1 MHVCRENGGSVNTL
15 DRGRLETLAERLV
28 QLPALPEAALELD
41 LLTRD
46 PKSSVA
52 DFERVISKDP
62 ALAAK
67 VLRCANSALFPNRW
81 GKVDDLRR
89 AIVALGIR
97 TLNSIAVG
105 FCFHQTLGRPVEGSP
120 LSQVTLWQHCIAAA
134 VSAKVIAAVKRYS
147 EVHEA
152 FLAGLL
158 HDIGYSIIG
167 VLAPEDMGKLMRAT
181 YLAERPTGDFELD
194 LLGYNHQQIGH
205 RAAVRWNLP
214 TFACNAILH
223 HHSPWEDEETEDV
236 SLYVHRA
243 DVLAAELGY
252 IGDEKLPRPELE
264 WDADRE
270 LDLGPEQMK
279 EIAKVVRGEVIV
291 AHSMFGIPLP
301 ERRVETK
308 EEDEAA

>member
-1 MHVCRENGGSVNTL
+1 V
-15 DRGRLETLAERLV
+15 DRGRLETLAERLIR
-28 QLPALPEAALELD
+28 LPALPEAALELD

-105 FCFHQTLGRPVEGSP
+105 FCFHQTLGYAVEGSP
-120 LSQVTLWQHCIAAA
+120 LSHVTLWQHCIATA
-134 VSAKVIAAVKRYS
+134 VGAKVIAAVKGYP

-158 HDIGYSIIG
+158 HDLGYLIVS
-167 VLAPEDMGKLMRAT
+167 VVAPEDLEKLMRAT
-181 YLAERPTGDFELD
+181 CLAQSPGDDFELTV
-194 LLGYNHQQIGH
+194 LGYNHQQIGH
-205 RAAVRWNLP
+205 RAALRWHLP
-214 TFACNAILH
+214 GCVCNAMLH
-223 HHSPWEDEETEDV
+223 HHAPWEDEETQRI

-243 DVLAAELGY
+243 DVLSLVIGY
-252 IGDEKLPRPELE
+252 AGGDKLPKPHLQ
-264 WDADRE
+264 WDAERE
-270 LDLGPEQMK
+270 LDLSPEQMD
-279 EIAKVVRGEVIV
+279 EIAKVVRGEVVV

-301 ERRVETK
+301 ERTLETVDQ
-308 EEDEAA
+308 EEEAA